1 MQTNQIQINVIDN
14 QPVISTLIVAENT
27 DREHRSIRL
36 LVEEH
41 QQDFEDFGKV
51 SFEMIPS
58 ENSKTNQMI
67 KIANLNEQQA
77 TLLITYLR
85 NNDKVREF
93 KKNLVKAFFMMKERL
108 QGNNQPVVS
117 NHILQQIVASNQ
129 ETTVAIVK
137 MSQNLETM
145 FKTMLDTNNNMVRL
159 KSEVREK
166 LEQTNHKLSNLQVS
180 ASASRDASE
189 QTKDDIQEIRAVVD
203 KLEVYHRRDTLTSE
217 QLTRI
222 RRVIKETAKELAVE
236 NNMLPDDVEMII
248 YSRLK
253 ARFYV
258 GSYYEIKS
266 ESFVKALDFIEN
278 ISVCRDECEGA

>member
-1 MQTNQIQINVIDN
+1 MENQIQINVIDN

-93 KKNLVKAFFMMKERL
+93 KKNLVKAFFMMKEKL
-108 QGNNQPVVS
+108 EGNHQPNNTNLENMVVKTLENMS
-117 NHILQQIVASNQ
+117 ASMQIQTELMRSIKSDTYVLKKSARSVDYVLGEVFNDSQQIMGDIDSIH
-129 ETTVAIVK
+129 ETLERNTRYIDSYQTEAI
-137 MSQNLETM
+137 
-145 FKTMLDTNNNMVRL
+145 
-159 KSEVREK
+159 
-166 LEQTNHKLSNLQVS
+166 
-180 ASASRDASE
+180 RDKISKKASE
-189 QTKDDIQEIRAVVD
+189 IEEDFPYINFDNQRVQKDIYTYMNRECGASTYTKIKRENFDLAMGVIDDYQF
-203 KLEVYHRRDTLTSE
+203 
-217 QLTRI
+217 
-222 RRVIKETAKELAVE
+222 LAT
-236 NNMLPDDVEMII
+236 
-248 YSRLK
+248 K
-253 ARFYV
+253 
-258 GSYYEIKS
+258 K
-266 ESFVKALDFIEN
+266 
-278 ISVCRDECEGA
+278 GA